1 MSRGKGGKQE
11 QRQVRGKAAAEGG
24 ALAFCV
30 ALALSCGCRVAPP
43 QATALDAQRA
53 HVELA
58 ELQHGRALLLTKCG
72 GSCHAAPLPSAE
84 PRDAW
89 PSKLDEMSARAGLDL
104 EQHRLIQQYLVTMA
118 PPDRR

>member
-1 MSRGKGGKQE
+1 MR
-11 QRQVRGKAAAEGG
+11 
-24 ALAFCV
+24 
-30 ALALSCGCRVAPP
+30 ALALVGLLAACRVAPP

-84 PRDAW
+84 ARDAW
-89 PSKLDEMSARAGLDL
+89 PAKLDEMSARAGLDP

-118 PPDRR
+118 KQDRR